1 MSSEEINKFLT
12 DNFKSES
19 ELRLEVRCMSK
30 QIGNL
35 EVPEII
41 NKYDAYGNICN
52 SNEQYYHNRNK
63 ETTTPVI

>member
-1 MSSEEINKFLT
+1 
-12 DNFKSES
+12 
-19 ELRLEVRCMSK
+19 MSK

-52 SNEQYYHNRNK
+52 SNEQYYHNRKLNDYGHDYFEPTNDYSISDSDFK
-63 ETTTPVI
+63 LWSTSK